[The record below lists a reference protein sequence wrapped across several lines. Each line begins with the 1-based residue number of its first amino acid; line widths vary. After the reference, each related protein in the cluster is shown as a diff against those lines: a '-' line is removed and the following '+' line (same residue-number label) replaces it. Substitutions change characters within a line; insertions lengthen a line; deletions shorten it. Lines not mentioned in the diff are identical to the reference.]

1 MYTCTEKEER
11 EKREKDDRILNTS
24 RTVMDAWTDSKTK
37 KLQEKQRKKR
47 QEEKELEEKMAKE
60 KIEKEDSSKE
70 AFRVWREQKDKQL
83 KEIQHKKRIQL
94 EQERKVAE
102 VEAAERRSVSEKAI
116 EAWKTNKKETLCSSS
131 KTSLSSEGS
140 RPAWRPARSL
150 RYDYPTSEKVEKA
163 SHKTQP
169 QRKAAGTLSLT
180 KSLESNKVQTKKTVQ
195 VCCQTL
201 EYWCSCDD

>member
-1 MYTCTEKEER
+1 MALYTEKEER
-11 EKREKDDRILNTS
+11 EKKEKADRILNTS
-24 RTVMDAWTDSKTK
+24 RTVMDAWTDSKIK
-37 KLQEKQRKKR
+37 ELQEKQRKKR
-47 QEEKELEEKMAKE
+47 QEEKELEEKMVKE

-94 EQERKVAE
+94 GQERKAAE
-102 VEAAERRSVSEKAI
+102 VEAAERRSGSNKAF
-116 EAWKTNKKETLCSSS
+116 EAWKTNKEALCSSS
-131 KTSLSSEGS
+131 NSSVSSENS

-150 RYDYPTSEKVEKA
+150 RYDYPTSEKVKKA

-169 QRKAAGTLSLT
+169 QKKAAGTLSPT
-180 KSLESNKVQTKKTVQ
+180 KSLDSNKIRTKKTVQ